1 MRVFAGVAA
10 AAMMAVLAGGA
21 ALAQGTQGPREL
33 PPADFGGNQYVDSAG
48 CVFLRAG
55 LGGQTSWVPRLGRD
69 RAPVCGY
76 EPSLM
81 AADAAA
87 EPAAPVATAEP
98 APAPEPA
105 ALPVETVP
113 APAAAPVAA
122 KPAPA
127 KPVRKT
133 VRKAKRAPESP
144 ATALVRQSTVGKES
158 TYCADRIDTAQ
169 RYLLSDGRRVTQCD
183 DAVTGAAVPYLNG
196 LGVPGLTVT
205 DRAPTAAE
213 IRRAETAGQGGYRVT
228 YARGNLTEAGRAA
241 MAAEPAG
248 PSGATGAAFVQIGAF
263 GDPANAERAIATLK
277 GLGLPVSV
285 GVGGR
290 LKVILAGPF
299 ASAAELRDAVALT
312 RRNGYPDAYPTRG

>member
-10 AAMMAVLAGGA
+10 AALTAVLAGGVA
-21 ALAQGTQGPREL
+21 VAQDGQGPREL
-33 PPADFGGNQYVDSAG
+33 PPADFGGNQYVDGAG

-69 RAPVCGY
+69 RTPVCGY
-76 EPSLM
+76 EPSVT
-81 AADAAA
+81 AAAAAAPVAA
-87 EPAAPVATAEP
+87 EPAPEPVA
-98 APAPEPA
+98 APIEA
-105 ALPVETVP
+105 AP
-113 APAAAPVAA
+113 APAAAPATV
-122 KPAPA
+122 KPARA

-133 VRKAKRAPESP
+133 AHKARPAPESRT
-144 ATALVRQSTVGKES
+144 TALVRQTTVAKAN
-158 TYCADRIDTAQ
+158 TYCADRVSSAQ
-169 RYLLSDGRRVTQCD
+169 RYLLSDGRRVTQCA
-183 DAVTGAAVPYLNG
+183 DAPTGAAVPYLNG

-205 DRAPTAAE
+205 GRAPTAAE
-213 IRRAETAGQGGYRVT
+213 IRRADAANQGGYRVT
-228 YARGNLTEAGRAA
+228 YAKGNLTEAGRAT

-248 PSGATGAAFVQIGAF
+248 GTGGAFVQVGAF
-263 GDPANAERAIATLK
+263 GDPANAERAIATLN

-299 ASAAELRDAVALT
+299 ASAAEVRDALALA

>member
-10 AAMMAVLAGGA
+10 AALTAVLAGGVA
-21 ALAQGTQGPREL
+21 VAQDGQGPREL

-69 RAPVCGY
+69 RTPVCGY
-76 EPSLM
+76 EPSVT
-81 AADAAA
+81 AAA
-87 EPAAPVATAEP
+87 AAPVAADP
-98 APAPEPA
+98 APDPVA
-105 ALPVETVP
+105 APVEAAP
-113 APAAAPVAA
+113 APAAAPATV
-122 KPAPA
+122 KPARA

-133 VRKAKRAPESP
+133 ARKAKRAPDSTT
-144 ATALVRQSTVGKES
+144 TALVRQSTVAKAN

-183 DAVTGAAVPYLNG
+183 DSATGAAVPYLNG

-213 IRRAETAGQGGYRVT
+213 IRRAEAAGQGGYRVT

-241 MAAEPAG
+241 MATEPAG
-248 PSGATGAAFVQIGAF
+248 ATGGAFVQIGAF
-263 GDPANAERAIATLK
+263 GDPANAERAIATLN

-299 ASAAELRDAVALT
+299 ASAAEVRDAVALA

>member
-10 AAMMAVLAGGA
+10 AAMTAVLAGGA

-69 RAPVCGY
+69 RKPVCGY
-76 EPSLM
+76 EPSVT
-81 AADAAA
+81 ATAA
-87 EPAAPVATAEP
+87 EPAAPVATADP

-105 ALPVETVP
+105 ALPVATVP
-113 APAAAPVAA
+113 APAVAPVVA

-133 VRKAKRAPESP
+133 VRKAKRAPESRT
-144 ATALVRQSTVGKES
+144 TALVRQSTVGKES

-169 RYLLSDGRRVTQCD
+169 RYVLSDGRRVTQCAD
-183 DAVTGAAVPYLNG
+183 NAAGPAVPYLNG

-241 MAAEPAG
+241 MAAAPAG
-248 PSGATGAAFVQIGAF
+248 PSGATGATFVQIGAF

-299 ASAAELRDAVALT
+299 TSAAELRDAVALA

>member
-1 MRVFAGVAA
+1 MRVFAGVTAA
-10 AAMMAVLAGGA
+10 ALTTVLAGGV
-21 ALAQGTQGPREL
+21 ALAQGSQGPREL

-69 RAPVCGY
+69 RTPVCGY
-76 EPSLM
+76 EPSM
-81 AADAAA
+81 TAA
-87 EPAAPVATAEP
+87 
-98 APAPEPA
+98 
-105 ALPVETVP
+105 
-113 APAAAPVAA
+113 AAAPVAA
-122 KPAPA
+122 DPAPEPVAAPVEVAPAPA
-127 KPVRKT
+127 AVVAKVKPEGKKPVRKT
-133 VRKAKRAPESP
+133 ARKAKRAPESTT
-144 ATALVRQSTVGKES
+144 TALVRQSRVARES

-183 DAVTGAAVPYLNG
+183 DAASGAAVPYLNG

-241 MAAEPAG
+241 MAAGPAG
-248 PSGATGAAFVQIGAF
+248 TSGATGAAFVQIGAF

-299 ASAAELRDAVALT
+299 ASAAEVRDAVALA

>member
-1 MRVFAGVAA
+1 MRVFAGVAVA
-10 AAMMAVLAGGA
+10 AVMAVLAGGVVV
-21 ALAQGTQGPREL
+21 AQGNQGPREL

-69 RAPVCGY
+69 RTPVCGY
-76 EPSLM
+76 EPSVT
-81 AADAAA
+81 AAA
-87 EPAAPVATAEP
+87 AAPVAADP
-98 APAPEPA
+98 APDPVA
-105 ALPVETVP
+105 APVEAAP
-113 APAAAPVAA
+113 APAAAPATV
-122 KPAPA
+122 KPARA

-133 VRKAKRAPESP
+133 ARKAKRAPDSTT
-144 ATALVRQSTVGKES
+144 TALVRQSTVAKAN

-183 DAVTGAAVPYLNG
+183 DSATGAAVPYLNG

-213 IRRAETAGQGGYRVT
+213 IRRAETANQGGYRVT
-228 YARGNLTEAGRAA
+228 YAKGNLTEAGRAA
-241 MAAEPAG
+241 MATEPAG
-248 PSGATGAAFVQIGAF
+248 ATGGAFVQIGAF
-263 GDPANAERAIATLK
+263 GDPANAERAIATLN

-299 ASAAELRDAVALT
+299 ASAAEVRDAVTLL